1 MTDSP
6 RPQYGEY
13 APVAH
18 QTAAYP
24 TAVHPAE
31 VHPPAGHFLPD
42 TAGVLPYGTPSPE
55 AAKPRTLGLV
65 ACIGAIV
72 VFVLSVAASVTA
84 GVIAGEAADPYAT
97 FEQDM
102 AAPLSTVDVQ
112 LGSIILLQ
120 LTVGTVIGVWALVQ
134 GIFAVVLK
142 RGRAYGVAAIAV
154 AVCAPVVSMIVY
166 TVTSSVIIATRM

>member
-1 MTDSP
+1 MSCSNVA
-6 RPQYGEY
+6 YG
-13 APVAH
+13 
-18 QTAAYP
+18 
-24 TAVHPAE
+24 
-31 VHPPAGHFLPD
+31 
-42 TAGVLPYGTPSPE
+42 S
-55 AAKPRTLGLV
+55 
-65 ACIGAIV
+65 
-72 VFVLSVAASVTA
+72 AASPAITPAVTDA
-84 GVIAGEAADPYAT
+84 ATERTNTTIAPMHAT

-112 LGSIILLQ
+112 LGSIVLLQ